1 VVKDK
6 KQWLEKDRNID
17 QMNLQIEV
25 LTTQFQTLL
34 ASQIVGIEVGA
45 NSKGILATP
54 NIRKD
59 AVINTS
65 REEIVSRFR
74 SQNHGDSLIG
84 QE

>member
-1 VVKDK
+1 
-6 KQWLEKDRNID
+6 
-17 QMNLQIEV
+17 MNLWP
-25 LTTQFQTLL
+25 LNFKPYL
-34 ASQIVGIEVGA
+34 ASQMVGIEVGA

-65 REEIVSRFR
+65 HEEIVSGFR

>member
-1 VVKDK
+1 
-6 KQWLEKDRNID
+6 
-17 QMNLQIEV
+17 M
-25 LTTQFQTLL
+25 
-34 ASQIVGIEVGA
+34 AGIEVGA

-59 AVINTS
+59 AVTNTS
-65 REEIVSRFR
+65 HEEIASRFG